1 MKEFKDIIQKYL
13 EQRAVEDVLFAP
25 KLSNPKKSVDE
36 CCRYILG
43 EARKRGYQVVMTD
56 EEVFGLAVH
65 YYDEDNIKIS
75 GSGKCNVSSSQYAS
89 SKDIVEQQPAKSPL
103 KRVKVKKE
111 ENKLQL
117 SLFD

>member
-1 MKEFKDIIQKYL
+1 MKDFNAVIQEYL
-13 EQRAVEDVLFAP
+13 ERRASSDPLFAP
-25 KLSNPKKSVDE
+25 KYANTKKSIVE

-43 EARKRGYQVVMTD
+43 EARKRGNQVVMTD

>member
-1 MKEFKDIIQKYL
+1 MKDFNKVIQEYL
-13 EQRAVEDVLFAP
+13 EHRAVSDPLFAP
-25 KLSNPKKSVDE
+25 KYANTKKSIAE

-43 EARKRGYQVVMTD
+43 EARKRGNQVVMTD

-75 GSGKCNVSSSQYAS
+75 DSGKCNVSSSQQTT
-89 SKDIVEQQPAKSPL
+89 SKKIVEQQPVKSL
-103 KRVKVKKE
+103 IKRGKAKKE